1 MAPEMV
7 QVPPGGHSSK
17 RQVQRRSSHSP
28 DSPAIDS
35 ETAVLLRGWLRP
47 LIDKSASWPALA
59 AALDAH
65 GYALAFRDGRL
76 CLTNRTTGACVC
88 TMRFLGTSLKDLVAR
103 LGRPAV
109 RPVPGRPAAGEL
121 CCTPP
126 RTS

>member
-1 MAPEMV
+1 MGPNPAQAPR
-7 QVPPGGHSSK
+7 GGQPSGLNLALHSTD
-17 RQVQRRSSHSP
+17 SP

-47 LIDKSASWPALA
+47 LIDRSASWPALA

-76 CLTNRTTGACVC
+76 CLTNRTTGACIC
-88 TMRFLGTSLKDLVAR
+88 TMRFLGTGLKDLVAR

-109 RPVPGRPAAGEL
+109 RPVPGRPASGEL